1 MIWFQ
6 MSKIPFNPSKKNLS
20 SRLSGVGISALHKRY
35 FYNFSE
41 SSGNCRMILS
51 KNESAP
57 ISQFPCSVLL
67 ILKEK
72 NHSGDFLGL
81 PRTRS
86 YSGLKIIYLLSNSTK
101 LSAEHHSLYI
111 LFTWPLDI
119 AINNQH
125 SWSPL
130 VHNMTIN
137 VFNHWS
143 QRYPQYRRSILR
155 SHLRP
160 QFGKY
165 LADLSLAETLSVSH
179 TPLFSVS
186 MSPL

>member
-1 MIWFQ
+1 
-6 MSKIPFNPSKKNLS
+6 MSKIPFNPRKIYPRDCQEWGSLLCIN
-20 SRLSGVGISALHKRY
+20 GISITFLKALGIAEWFFLK
-35 FYNFSE
+35 
-41 SSGNCRMILS
+41 MKVL
-51 KNESAP
+51 
-57 ISQFPCSVLL
+57 QFPCSVLL
-67 ILKEK
+67 ISKEK

-86 YSGLKIIYLLSNSTK
+86 YSGLKIIYFLSNSTK
-101 LSAEHHSLYI
+101 LSAEHHSLFI
-111 LFTWPLDI
+111 LLTWPLDI

-143 QRYPQYRRSILR
+143 QRYPQYLRSILR
-155 SHLRP
+155 SHLSLYSHLRP
-160 QFGKY
+160 KFGKY
-165 LADLSLAETLSVSH
+165 LADLSLADTLSVSH

>member
-1 MIWFQ
+1 M
-6 MSKIPFNPSKKNLS
+6 L
-20 SRLSGVGISALHKRY
+20 
-35 FYNFSE
+35 
-41 SSGNCRMILS
+41 
-51 KNESAP
+51 
-57 ISQFPCSVLL
+57 QFPCSVLL

-72 NHSGDFLGL
+72 NHSSDFLGL

-101 LSAEHHSLYI
+101 LSAEHHSLFI
-111 LFTWPLDI
+111 LLTWPLDI

-155 SHLRP
+155 SHLSLYSHLRP

-165 LADLSLAETLSVSH
+165 LADLSLSETLSVSH